1 MREGIRPTTTSS
13 STTSTT
19 MFTMLESAPLLVQ
32 QSMAR
37 RGYNLFCGLAILL
50 STFGQT
56 SPLAAAQSAKLP
68 FDRLEAGYE
77 TGGQSGGFHF
87 VLYRLPGR
95 EYNDVFRGSFFC
107 ESVCTLPRQTRV
119 FVMLEL
125 AKGCGELYGGGLD
138 KSIATQGP
146 KELRGKND
154 TTTASPTT
162 TSWHQNGKQQP
173 TPTKVST
180 WRSKDRTQSST
191 TASTTTSWHQ
201 VGKQQSTPTKVVSS
215 SLAYVPP
222 VVTLIQDGDLQD
234 TGPYGGRALSF
245 HYAWDFRQR
254 HDRNRAVEAVKE
266 CCPAFMTGFVTG
278 CSRDTFVAAA
288 REQETAGR
296 LYALVCVPKVTQG
309 LLYQLPTAT
318 AVRMAIHK
326 EGPGLNLIVNDKT
339 LVRIFES
346 VVWQGPWTNKD
357 PEDLDLCVRTFLHC
371 LCYPRFCDG
380 LQLPQVPSIQANA
393 QQHRAAFEGLLLAV
407 RTQTAASF
415 LASVAS
421 SLPGGGDGDPDGAT
435 SHRNFP
441 QVRVDP
447 MDMDQHD
454 EAVREVH
461 GSLQPVTGN
470 EKVVEAMERMDDFRK
485 HEETGRFSLHPH
497 LRRELFKVHRNL
509 NHPAKDVFLRALR
522 HSGVREDVLQ
532 WVKEFFSCPLC
543 EASKRSLPARPAH
556 LAKALEFNAIVA
568 TDLFY
573 MNLFGTEQIFL
584 VCVDYG
590 TGFLQVVRCADAR
603 AITVRQNLSKFWIAP
618 FGVPE
623 LLICDQGPEFSGEQ
637 FVEFMSQMGTAIHFT
652 DGASP
657 WKNGRAERA
666 VGTVKQKIKTVLQET
681 SATAEELDMVLA
693 QVVSAHNSLFDRHG
707 YSPNQRLFGR
717 SLRLPGS
724 LMATDRWD
732 QEMVKAA
739 AGDVIQRTWAIRE
752 AARMA
757 WIKEDDVNSV
767 RRTAAAQTRKSDLHS
782 FSFQPGQW
790 AYVWRKNDNR
800 FGWVGPGALIAMAPG
815 GNSWWVN
822 MRGRLWK
829 VSSEQLRPASKK
841 NWELLWSWSS
851 IETSWTKSDR
861 ASEPAMRMSPRR
873 TIRQPTRTSSSP
885 SFSMTTYL
893 KYQLLLEPLKNC
905 LILLHPRTTKNHMK
919 LFWTLTP
926 RR

>member
-1 MREGIRPTTTSS
+1 MVVDALMVETQTGSAS
-13 STTSTT
+13 ST
-19 MFTMLESAPLLVQ
+19 MAPPPKQRATKDQKPLKQGIGHQLARSQTQKPETCLHPEDQLRMRGNQAKHWWVCLSCGSRWERTEAAVAVAGQGAVPEQVRPVYRATAPPKLLPPP
-32 QSMAR
+32 R
-37 RGYNLFCGLAILL
+37 RGTGNELGYTISRGDVEI
-50 STFGQT
+50 GGR
-56 SPLAAAQSAKLP
+56 AQ
-68 FDRLEAGYE
+68 
-77 TGGQSGGFHF
+77 
-87 VLYRLPGR
+87 PGR
-95 EYNDVFRGSFFC
+95 GD
-107 ESVCTLPRQTRV
+107 
-119 FVMLEL
+119 
-125 AKGCGELYGGGLD
+125 
-138 KSIATQGP
+138 
-146 KELRGKND
+146 
-154 TTTASPTT
+154 SPE
-162 TSWHQNGKQQP
+162 
-173 TPTKVST
+173 
-180 WRSKDRTQSST
+180 
-191 TASTTTSWHQ
+191 
-201 VGKQQSTPTKVVSS
+201 
-215 SLAYVPP
+215 VPP

-254 HDRNRAVEAVKE
+254 HDRNRAVEAIKE

-288 REQETAGR
+288 REQETTGR

-318 AVRMAIHK
+318 AVRMAIHE

-346 VVWQGPWTNKD
+346 VVWKGPWTNKD

-415 LASVAS
+415 LASVAL
-421 SLPGGGDGDPDGAT
+421 SLPGGGDGDPEDGATSHAT

-461 GSLQPVTGN
+461 GSLQPVTEN

-485 HEETGRFSLHPH
+485 HDETGRFSLHPH

-532 WVKEFFSCPLC
+532 WVKEFFLCPLC

-584 VCVDYG
+584 VCIDYG
-590 TGFLQVVRCADAR
+590 TGFLVHQATRLR
-603 AITVRQNLSKFWIAP
+603 SPITVRQNLSKFWIAP

-724 LMATDRWD
+724 L
-732 QEMVKAA
+732 
-739 AGDVIQRTWAIRE
+739 
-752 AARMA
+752 
-757 WIKEDDVNSV
+757 
-767 RRTAAAQTRKSDLHS
+767 
-782 FSFQPGQW
+782 
-790 AYVWRKNDNR
+790 
-800 FGWVGPGALIAMAPG
+800 
-815 GNSWWVN
+815 
-822 MRGRLWK
+822 
-829 VSSEQLRPASKK
+829 
-841 NWELLWSWSS
+841 
-851 IETSWTKSDR
+851 
-861 ASEPAMRMSPRR
+861 SP
-873 TIRQPTRTSSSP
+873 
-885 SFSMTTYL
+885 
-893 KYQLLLEPLKNC
+893 
-905 LILLHPRTTKNHMK
+905 
-919 LFWTLTP
+919 
-926 RR
+926 